1 MEKFDIVVAGG
12 GMVGALMANLLA
24 DLPTQAKLSVLVV
37 EPYDA
42 SNLSFD
48 KHPGLRTSA
57 FNRFSIDLLKS
68 VGAWQHVKDDRKAAY
83 TGLQTWE
90 NESNPLTFDAQ
101 DVGAQYLGH
110 ILENNQVQHALWKS
124 FESYGIE
131 VRSPAT
137 IKSIAQG
144 ANDITVTL
152 DNGDEVSAKLLIGAE
167 GANSKVRQMA
177 NIGTEGWQYQQHCMA
192 ITVEMSQTHPPIT
205 WQEFHP
211 SGPRAYLP
219 LFDNYASLIWY
230 DSADKIAELK
240 QLSIAKLS
248 QQIEMAFP
256 NRLGKFKLLDKGA
269 FPLTRMHAKR
279 YYADRIALIGDAAHT
294 INPLAGQG
302 VNLGFKDADKLAQ
315 CIITA
320 MEQDKDFGTCEI
332 LNQYHQARY
341 KPNLLMMSAMDA
353 FYLGFCNDHK
363 PLSLLRNFG
372 LGLANKAGPVKN
384 RVMKYAMGIG

>member
-1 MEKFDIVVAGG
+1 MDKFDIVVAGG
-12 GMVGALMANLLA
+12 GMVGALMANLLVK
-24 DLPTQAKLSVLVV
+24 AKLSVLVV
-37 EPYDA
+37 EPFDA
-42 SNLSFD
+42 SNLTFH

-90 NESNPLTFDAQ
+90 NESNPLTFDAA
-101 DVGAQYLGH
+101 DVGAQYLGY
-110 ILENNQVQHALWKS
+110 ILENNQVQQSLWQAFAGKS
-124 FESYGIE
+124 IE
-131 VRSPAT
+131 VCSPAT

-144 ANDITVTL
+144 ANDITVQL
-152 DNGDEVSAKLLIGAE
+152 DNGDEVSAKLLIGAD
-167 GANSKVRQMA
+167 GANSKVRKMA

-192 ITVEMSQTHPPIT
+192 ITVEMAQTHPPVT

-219 LFDNYASLIWY
+219 LFENYASLIWY
-230 DSADKIAELK
+230 DHADRIAELK

-248 QQIEMAFP
+248 QQIKVAFP
-256 NRLGKFKLLDKGA
+256 NRLGEFTVLDKGA
-269 FPLTRMHAKR
+269 FALTRMHAKR

-320 MEQDKDFGTCEI
+320 MEQGKDLSSSRGSCVSSEI

-341 KPNLLMMSAMDA
+341 KPNLL
-353 FYLGFCNDHK
+353 
-363 PLSLLRNFG
+363 
-372 LGLANKAGPVKN
+372 
-384 RVMKYAMGIG
+384 

>member
-12 GMVGALMANLLA
+12 GMVGALVANLLSKA
-24 DLPTQAKLSVLVV
+24 NLTVLVV
-37 EPYDA
+37 EPFDA
-42 SNLSFD
+42 SNLTFS

-68 VGAWQHVKDDRKAAY
+68 LDCWQHVSENRKAAY
-83 TGLQTWE
+83 TGLQTWQ
-90 NESNPLTFDAQ
+90 NESNPLVFDAQ
-101 DVGAQYLGH
+101 DVGVKYLGH
-110 ILENNQVQHALWKS
+110 ILENNQVQNALWQS
-124 FESYGIE
+124 FQSKGVE

-137 IKSIAQG
+137 IKSINQR

-152 DNGDEVSAKLLIGAE
+152 DNGDEVNAKLLIGAD

-192 ITVEMSQTHPPIT
+192 ITVEMAQTHPPVT

-219 LFDNYASLIWY
+219 LFENYASLIWY
-230 DSADKIAELK
+230 DSADRIAELK

-256 NRLGKFKLLDKGA
+256 NQLGEFKVLDKGA

-279 YYADRIALIGDAAHT
+279 YYGDRVVLIGDAAHT

-320 MEQDKDFGTCEI
+320 IEQDKDFGASEI

-384 RVMKYAMGIG
+384 AVMKYAMGID